1 MSTENFTEFNLPK
14 DAYAAFDATTL
25 KDLIINRLNENEV
38 FRDQVF
44 EGSNINAFI
53 DIVAYMYHV
62 LLFYLNTT
70 SSESTFTT
78 AELYS
83 NMNKIVSNIG
93 YKPTGKQTSLAVIS
107 LSGTS
112 SLPANT
118 YTVPRFSSIII
129 NGISFT
135 NTRDIS
141 FEKTIAGDQRVFI
154 DNSTLYQGSV
164 GEYTPYTATGENFET
179 VTIVDSS
186 PISDSPTF
194 IADNS
199 FSIFIRSIT
208 NNTWSEWTETSS
220 LFLEAP
226 TAQKYEKR
234 LNENGNYEFRFGND
248 INGKALIAGDR
259 IQIYYVVSSGPTGV
273 IGANQLQRGKFILF
287 NSSTFNQIIPNIYDS
302 SVNRVTPTQLPF
314 IIANNPNSSSPI
326 GEAETVEDIRN
337 NAPKIFATQNR
348 LVTRQDYEYFI
359 QRSFNNIVKS
369 TKVYDND
376 SYTREFL
383 KYYYDIGLNKPND
396 DARVLFN
403 QVAFSSST
411 SFNNVYIFTVPKIS
425 TIINEQIP
433 NYLNLT
439 QKQLLINECNL
450 KKTLTTNIVCVD
462 PIYKAFSIGLA
473 SPGEEEYVDLKDDT
487 VLVIKRDS
495 RVRSNSITL
504 RETIAGIFKS
514 YFDKIEL
521 GQLINLQEI
530 SSDILNI
537 EGVKRI
543 VTRRRDTGVEVPRIS
558 VVVWNPS
565 YSDED
570 VLFTTQNFDLQDFQF
585 GYFYEISKLKD
596 RIIIENE

>member
-1 MSTENFTEFNLPK
+1 MSTKNFTEFNLPK

-25 KDLIINRLNENEV
+25 KDLIIDRLNENEV

-53 DIVAYMYHV
+53 DVVAYMYHV
-62 LLFYLNTT
+62 LLFYLNNT

-93 YKPTGKQTSLAVIS
+93 YKPTGKQTSLAVVS
-107 LSGTS
+107 LSGTAD
-112 SLPANT
+112 LPVNT
-118 YTVPRFSSIII
+118 YTVPRFSSITV

-141 FEKTIAGDQRVFI
+141 FEKTVAEAQRVFI
-154 DNSTLYQGSV
+154 DNSTLFQGSI
-164 GEYTPYTATGENFET
+164 GEYTPYISTGENFET

-199 FSIFIRSIT
+199 FSVFVKSIT
-208 NNTWSEWTETSS
+208 NNTWNEWTETSS

-234 LNENGNYEFRFGND
+234 LNENGNYEFKFGND
-248 INGKALIAGDR
+248 INGKALVAGDTV
-259 IQIYYVVSSGPTGV
+259 QIFYVVSAGTSGV
-273 IGANQLQRGKFILF
+273 IGANQLQNGKFVLYNSPTFSEIASNIY
-287 NSSTFNQIIPNIYDS
+287 NSSI
-302 SVNRVTPTQLPF
+302 NRVLPAQLPY
-314 IIANNPNSSSPI
+314 ILINNTNSSSPV
-326 GEAETVEDIRN
+326 GEAETVDEIRQ
-337 NAPKIFATQNR
+337 NAPKIFSMQNR

-369 TKVYDND
+369 IKVYDND

-383 KYYYDIGLNKPND
+383 SYYYSIGLNKPND

-450 KKTLTTNIVCVD
+450 KKNLTHNVVCVD
-462 PIYKAFSIGLA
+462 PIYKAFNIGLT
-473 SPGEEEYVDLKDDT
+473 SPGENEYVDLKDNSY
-487 VLVIKRDS
+487 LVIKKDS
-495 RVRSNSITL
+495 RTRTNNLKL
-504 RETIAGIFKS
+504 REQIAGIFKS
-514 YFDKIEL
+514 YFDKIQL

-543 VTRRRDTGVEVPRIS
+543 VTRRIDTGVEVPRIS

-565 YSDED
+565 YPEED